1 VPISD
6 DCPGRSIAFDLKIP
20 NVAFEEPVPFF
31 WIRHS
36 GGGETGVQ
44 ELQELRSQEFRSSGV
59 AGASSRGK
67 KLPDSSKRIK
77 LYAVQDGK
85 KKEPPP
91 WARSV
96 FFHSATPELLTF

>member
-1 VPISD
+1 MGVQELQEF
-6 DCPGRSIAFDLKIP
+6 RS
-20 NVAFEEPVPFF
+20 
-31 WIRHS
+31 S
-36 GGGETGVQ
+36 GVQ
-44 ELQELRSQEFRSSGV
+44 ELQELQELLELQELQEFRSSG
-59 AGASSRGK
+59 APSRGK